1 MKQTFIT
8 NNNHSDLL
16 LIFSGW
22 GTHADLFSGL
32 SIKKNDICVCY
43 DYRNDSFD
51 SSLFLKY
58 KHITVIG
65 WSFGVW
71 MAAYTLS
78 KTNLK
83 IDKSIAINGTMH
95 PIDDEYGIPQTIF
108 YSTLQSLTDESFSKF
123 QRRICGNTKKYDK
136 FKHVLSKR
144 DIQEVTNELN
154 ALKHKTDSI
163 NDIPFLWN
171 IAYIADKDLIF
182 TADRQEAFWNKYTLQ
197 IRKINDSHLPD
208 FKCILDELFN

>member
-32 SIKKNDICVCY
+32 SIKETDICVCY

-83 IDKSIAINGTMH
+83 IDKSIAVNGTMR

-123 QRRICGNTKKYDK
+123 QRRICGNVKKYDK

-163 NDIPFLWN
+163 NDILFLWN